1 MSFGKNVSKLRKK
14 NGLSQEQLGDKLNVS
29 RQTISNW
36 EIGETSPN
44 LKQLKVLSEELGVSI
59 DELLDHGYTTNTVKS
74 ASKPE
79 EPLRRALTQQV
90 TNNYADPSVREET
103 NQEKLKSDPISS
115 AQEVST
121 QQVASNHTDSSTEKE
136 SISKKPKTGNDSQ
149 KLNAWQITL
158 LVLGFPLWF
167 PLLIAIIVIVLSVYI
182 ILWAIVIS
190 LWAIFF
196 AMLCISVYLLLTGNV
211 TIFTHTAP
219 AGLAIIGM
227 SVFCAGLSILM
238 FYTSKILTKATILA
252 TKKSTQ
258 WIHNNLSKKDTTNE

>member
-44 LKQLKVLSEELGVSI
+44 LKQLKALSEELGASI
-59 DELLDHGYTTNTVKS
+59 DELLDRGHEINAARS
-74 ASKPE
+74 
-79 EPLRRALTQQV
+79 EP
-90 TNNYADPSVREET
+90 D
-103 NQEKLKSDPISS
+103 QEKLKADATNQS
-115 AQEVST
+115 QEVSA
-121 QQVASNHTDSSTEKE
+121 QQIVSNHTDSSTEKE

-167 PLLIAIIVIVLSVYI
+167 PLLVAIIVIVLSVYI

-211 TIFTHTAP
+211 TIFAHTAP

-252 TKKSTQ
+252 TKKSTL